1 MPPTSRLGH
10 LSAQLQPSG
19 AAAGATSGDY
29 PVARHP
35 DGSAV
40 APSVLPGRTPLDIR
54 LGLTQPEGVAHPLRW
69 GILGAAKICEDWA
82 RALRDVPGAETVA
95 VAARSQDSAQAFAD
109 KMGLPKAYEGYEA
122 LAADPDI
129 DIVYIGTITALHKEH
144 ALMCIAAG
152 TPTPPQHSHSS
163 TFSPPCPAGK
173 HVLVE
178 KPLSLSKADSQEMY
192 DAAAAAGVMC
202 QEGMWSRYF
211 PAAEHARHLIES
223 GAIGEV
229 RMLQADMGGLMM
241 NQDPEDMV
249 TKREFHNSMLSCYAV
264 QSIGLAY
271 PGVKPTKISAA
282 GHKPDGFAPPPP
294 PLPSILLLAF
304 AAARSRGVRVR
315 GAGTASSRRLVP
327 RSSSRP
333 SAARPR
339 SSPSPWKRRWAGS
352 R

>member
-35 DGSAV
+35 DGSPV

-82 RALRDVPGAETVA
+82 RALRDVPGATAVA

-152 TPTPPQHSHSS
+152 TAPHPPHPSTATAPPFHHRAPQANTCSWRSRSPYPRPTRKRCTTRRRPRASCARRACGRA
-163 TFSPPCPAGK
+163 TSPPPSTRAT
-173 HVLVE
+173 
-178 KPLSLSKADSQEMY
+178 SSS
-192 DAAAAAGVMC
+192 
-202 QEGMWSRYF
+202 
-211 PAAEHARHLIES
+211 
-223 GAIGEV
+223 
-229 RMLQADMGGLMM
+229 
-241 NQDPEDMV
+241 PE
-249 TKREFHNSMLSCYAV
+249 RS
-264 QSIGLAY
+264 
-271 PGVKPTKISAA
+271 
-282 GHKPDGFAPPPP
+282 
-294 PLPSILLLAF
+294 
-304 AAARSRGVRVR
+304 ARS
-315 GAGTASSRRLVP
+315 ACCRRT
-327 RSSSRP
+327 
-333 SAARPR
+333 
-339 SSPSPWKRRWAGS
+339 WAG
-352 R
+352 

>member
-1 MPPTSRLGH
+1 M
-10 LSAQLQPSG
+10 
-19 AAAGATSGDY
+19 
-29 PVARHP
+29 
-35 DGSAV
+35 
-40 APSVLPGRTPLDIR
+40 
-54 LGLTQPEGVAHPLRW
+54 
-69 GILGAAKICEDWA
+69 
-82 RALRDVPGAETVA
+82 
-95 VAARSQDSAQAFAD
+95 
-109 KMGLPKAYEGYEA
+109 
-122 LAADPDI
+122 
-129 DIVYIGTITALHKEH
+129 
-144 ALMCIAAG
+144 
-152 TPTPPQHSHSS
+152 
-163 TFSPPCPAGK
+163 
-173 HVLVE
+173 LVE

-282 GHKPDGFAPPPP
+282 GHKPDGFASPPP